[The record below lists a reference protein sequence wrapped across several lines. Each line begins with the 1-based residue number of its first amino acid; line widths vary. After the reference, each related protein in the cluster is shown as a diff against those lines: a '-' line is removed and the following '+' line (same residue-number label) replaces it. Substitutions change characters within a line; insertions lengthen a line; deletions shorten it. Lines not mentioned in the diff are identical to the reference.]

1 MVYYG
6 VKNKK
11 MRSAAYILG
20 FKVIRQEKAY
30 DLKLRKDYNMVFH
43 VDEYRKKIHNSAK
56 IYCYYS
62 GGYYG
67 K

>member
-1 MVYYG
+1 MV
-6 VKNKK
+6 
-11 MRSAAYILG
+11 I
-20 FKVIRQEKAY
+20 KVIIQEKAY
-30 DLKLRKDYNMVFH
+30 VLKLRKDYNMVFH